1 MSRISPTD
9 QVMLLLRERLER
21 AQQRAPEPQPQQA
34 SPRERIEAMAA
45 MRTLDERAFR
55 KALVR
60 AMLAQKLGETLVGD
74 PAFDKVVLGVLAT
87 LEDSPAGLELIARA
101 ETLLGRTAQ

>member
-1 MSRISPTD
+1 
-9 QVMLLLRERLER
+9 MLLLRERLER
-21 AQQRAPEPQPQQA
+21 ALHRTPESQAQTA

-74 PAFDKVVLGVLAT
+74 PAFDKVVSGVLAT
-87 LEDSPAGLELIARA
+87 LEDSPAGLELIAKA
-101 ETLLGRTAQ
+101 EALLGRSAP